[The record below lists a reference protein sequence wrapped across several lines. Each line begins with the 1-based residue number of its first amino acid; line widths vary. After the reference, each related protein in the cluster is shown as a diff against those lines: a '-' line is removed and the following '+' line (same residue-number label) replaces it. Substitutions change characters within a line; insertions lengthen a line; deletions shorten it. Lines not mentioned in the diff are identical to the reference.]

1 MASERRKGGRGGW
14 VPRWLRHRALVTG
27 EAILLVG
34 VVQQLI
40 QERIG
45 GLSLPNW
52 GKVLWVMAST
62 LGALGVAL
70 FAVRIIMVKGVAK
83 AHDVVQAI
91 PLPTPTL
98 LIHFLVYGGLFL
110 LYARVWDLPLW

>member
-1 MASERRKGGRGGW
+1 M
-14 VPRWLRHRALVTG
+14 PRWLRHRALVTG
-27 EAILLVG
+27 EAILIVG

-40 QERIG
+40 QERIA

-70 FAVRIIMVKGVAK
+70 VVVRIIAVKGVAK

-98 LIHFLVYGGLFL
+98 LIHVLVYGGLFL

>member
-1 MASERRKGGRGGW
+1 MASERRTGRRNGW

-27 EAILLVG
+27 EAILIVG

-45 GLSLPNW
+45 SLNLPNW
-52 GKVLWVMAST
+52 GKVLWVMAT
-62 LGALGVAL
+62 TMGALGVAL
-70 FAVRIIMVKGVAK
+70 FVVRTIAVRGVAK

-98 LIHFLVYGGLFL
+98 LIHLLVYGVLFL